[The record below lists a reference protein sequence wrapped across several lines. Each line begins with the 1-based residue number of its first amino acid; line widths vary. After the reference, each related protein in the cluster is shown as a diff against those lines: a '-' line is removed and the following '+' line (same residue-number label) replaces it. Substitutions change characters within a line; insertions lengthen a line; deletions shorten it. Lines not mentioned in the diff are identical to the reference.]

1 MAQVSAPL
9 QWLTMALLGLGLIG
23 VQWTLLFG
31 GLAVGLAAL
40 TALKLWEAR
49 RIRER
54 RLVGLL
60 QLLCAG
66 LLAALQADL
75 AASVLQGLAAL
86 FALAGLLAL
95 EIGEGLG
102 WQVMLRRSVQLLLA
116 ALPMALLL
124 FLLLPRLS
132 PFTVIDIGRGA
143 GATTGLSDTLDP
155 GAIAQ
160 LSSSQAPA
168 ARVAFPLGDP
178 PPPPR
183 RYWRVLVHDRF
194 DGRAWS
200 GSLGDPDGWSPAQRD
215 GVLLPPAPP
224 PPPGRGSPQLWLD
237 QPSGLPAVPWRGSGV
252 PLGEELRIDRLG
264 QLRHRGSAAQRR
276 LYSLIDTG
284 EAPAWAQLP
293 PTPLDLQLEPGRNP
307 RLEALGGGWATLA
320 TPGQRLAAAERWFR
334 GQPFRYTLQPGTLPA
349 QAPLDSFLFERR
361 EGFCGHYA
369 SSLAALMRAAGVP
382 ARVVSGYRGGDWV
395 MPLGGTGY
403 LDIRQAHAHAWNE
416 VWLPGEGWRAVDP
429 TTWVPAP
436 IEAATANRGGALRWL
451 QHQWWGLDLAW
462 TRLWLGYDRQGQEA
476 LLERLLGG
484 QRQWLGGLVLV
495 ALAASLAGGVALLAW
510 LQRRALRADPLRREL
525 NRCLA
530 LLARRGLVPE
540 ASETLARFADRVAQR
555 QPELAQ
561 ELAALVALYQR
572 QRFAAPA
579 SASTAAR
586 SELRR
591 AGRRLGRRLRRLPPA
606 AFGRK
611 TR

>member
-9 QWLTMALLGLGLIG
+9 QWLAMALLGLGLIG

-31 GLAVGLAAL
+31 GLAVGLAVL
-40 TALKLWEAR
+40 TALKLWEVR

-54 RLVGLL
+54 RLVALL
-60 QLLCAG
+60 QLLSAG
-66 LLAALQADL
+66 MLAALQADL

-102 WQVMLRRSVQLLLA
+102 WRVMLRRSMQLLLA

-155 GAIAQ
+155 GGIAE

-178 PPPPR
+178 PPPPQ

-200 GSLGDPDGWSPAQRD
+200 ASLGDPDSRSPAQRAAM
-215 GVLLPPAPP
+215 LLPPAPS

-237 QPSGLPAVPWRGSGV
+237 QPSGLPAVPWSGGGV
-252 PLGEELRIDRLG
+252 PVGGDLRIDRLG
-264 QLRHRGSAAQRR
+264 QLHHRGSAAQRR
-276 LYSLIDTG
+276 LYTLIDTG
-284 EAPAWAQLP
+284 EAPAWAGLP
-293 PTPLDLQLEPGRNP
+293 PTPQDLQLEPGRNP
-307 RLEALGGGWATLA
+307 QLEALGRGWAALA
-320 TPGQRLAAAERWFR
+320 TPGQRLEAAEQWFR
-334 GQPFRYTLQPGTLPA
+334 GQPFRYTLRPGTLPA
-349 QAPLDSFLFERR
+349 RAPLDSFLFERR

-369 SSLAALMRAAGVP
+369 SSFAALMRAAGVP

-395 MPLGGTGY
+395 VPLGGTGY
-403 LDIRQAHAHAWNE
+403 LDIRQAQAHAWSE
-416 VWLPGEGWRAVDP
+416 VWLAGEGWRAVDP
-429 TTWVPAP
+429 TTWVPASMG
-436 IEAATANRGGALRWL
+436 EAMVSRGGALRWL

-462 TRLWLGYDRQGQEA
+462 TRLWLGFDRQGQEA

-484 QRQWLGGLVLV
+484 QRQWLGVLVLA
-495 ALAASLAGGVALLAW
+495 ALAASLAGGVALLLW
-510 LQRRALRADPLRREL
+510 LQRRAQRADPWRREL

-540 ASETLARFADRVAQR
+540 ADETLARFAARVGGR

-561 ELAALVALYQR
+561 DLDALVAVYQR
-572 QRFAAPA
+572 QRFAAHPTNA
-579 SASTAAR
+579 TAIR
-586 SELRR
+586 SELRQ
-591 AGRRLGRRLRRLPPA
+591 ARRQLGRRLRRLPPDA
-606 AFGRK
+606 IGLE

>member
-9 QWLTMALLGLGLIG
+9 QWLAMALLGLGLIG

-31 GLAVGLAAL
+31 GLAVGLAVL
-40 TALKLWEAR
+40 TALKLWEVR

-54 RLVGLL
+54 RLVALL
-60 QLLCAG
+60 QLLSAG
-66 LLAALQADL
+66 MLAALQADL

-102 WQVMLRRSVQLLLA
+102 WRVMLRRSMQLLLA

-132 PFTVIDIGRGA
+132 PFTVID
-143 GATTGLSDTLDP
+143 LDP
-155 GAIAQ
+155 GGIAE

-178 PPPPR
+178 PPPPQ

-200 GSLGDPDGWSPAQRD
+200 ASLGDPDSRSPAQRAAM
-215 GVLLPPAPP
+215 LLPPAPP

-237 QPSGLPAVPWRGSGV
+237 QPSGLPAVPWSGGGV
-252 PLGEELRIDRLG
+252 PVGGDLRIDRLG
-264 QLRHRGSAAQRR
+264 QLHHRGSAAQRR
-276 LYSLIDTG
+276 LYTLIDTG
-284 EAPAWAQLP
+284 EAPAWAGLP
-293 PTPLDLQLEPGRNP
+293 PTPQDLQLEPGRNP
-307 RLEALGGGWATLA
+307 QLEALGRGWAALA
-320 TPGQRLAAAERWFR
+320 TPGQRLEAAEQWFR
-334 GQPFRYTLQPGTLPA
+334 GQPFRYTLRPGTLPA
-349 QAPLDSFLFERR
+349 RAPLDSFLFERR

-369 SSLAALMRAAGVP
+369 SSFAALMRAAGVP

-395 MPLGGTGY
+395 VPLGGTGY
-403 LDIRQAHAHAWNE
+403 LDIRQAQAHAWSE
-416 VWLPGEGWRAVDP
+416 VWLAGEGWRAVDP
-429 TTWVPAP
+429 TTWVPASMG
-436 IEAATANRGGALRWL
+436 EAIVSRGGALRWL

-462 TRLWLGYDRQGQEA
+462 TRLWLGFDRQGQEA

-484 QRQWLGGLVLV
+484 QRQWLGVLVLA
-495 ALAASLAGGVALLAW
+495 ALAASLAGGVALLLW
-510 LQRRALRADPLRREL
+510 LQRRAQRADPWRREL

-540 ASETLARFADRVAQR
+540 ADETLARFAARVGGR

-561 ELAALVALYQR
+561 ALDALVAVYQR
-572 QRFAAPA
+572 QRFAAHPTNA
-579 SASTAAR
+579 TAIR
-586 SELRR
+586 SELRQ
-591 AGRRLGRRLRRLPPA
+591 ARRQLGRRLRRLPPDA
-606 AFGRK
+606 IGLE

>member
-1 MAQVSAPL
+1 MAKVSAPL
-9 QWLTMALLGLGLIG
+9 QWLAMALLGLGLIG

-54 RLVGLL
+54 RLVALL

-66 LLAALQADL
+66 MLAALQADL

-86 FALAGLLAL
+86 FALAGLMAL

-102 WQVMLRRSVQLLLA
+102 WRVMLRRSVQLLLA
-116 ALPMALLL
+116 ALPMTLLL

-155 GAIAQ
+155 GGIAE

-178 PPPPR
+178 PPAPQ

-200 GSLGDPDGWSPAQRD
+200 TSLNTPDSRS
-215 GVLLPPAPP
+215 PAPP
-224 PPPGRGSPQLWLD
+224 LPPGRGSSQLWLD
-237 QPSGLPAVPWRGSGV
+237 QPSGLPAVPWRGSGLPV
-252 PLGEELRIDRLG
+252 GGELRIDRLG
-264 QLRHRGSAAQRR
+264 QLHHRGSAAQRR
-276 LYSLIDTG
+276 LYTLIDTG
-284 EAPAWAQLP
+284 EASAWAGLP
-293 PTPLDLQLEPGRNP
+293 PTPQDLQLEPGRNP
-307 RLEALGGGWATLA
+307 QLEALGAGWAALA
-320 TPGQRLAAAERWFR
+320 TPRQRLEAAEQWFR
-334 GQPFRYTLQPGTLPA
+334 SQPFRYTLRPGTLPA
-349 QAPLDSFLFERR
+349 RAPLDSFLFERR

-369 SSLAALMRAAGVP
+369 SSFAALMRAAGVP

-395 MPLGGTGY
+395 VPLGGTGY
-403 LDIRQAHAHAWNE
+403 LDIRQANAHAWSE
-416 VWLPGEGWRAVDP
+416 VWLAGEGWRAVDP
-429 TTWVPAP
+429 TTWVPASME
-436 IEAATANRGGALRWL
+436 EAMASGGGALRWL

-462 TRLWLGYDRQGQEA
+462 TRLWLGFDRQGQEE

-484 QRQWLGGLVLV
+484 RRQWLGVLVL
-495 ALAASLAGGVALLAW
+495 ATLAATLAGGVALLLW
-510 LQRRALRADPLRREL
+510 LQRRAVRADPWRREL
-525 NRCLA
+525 DRCLA
-530 LLARRGLVPE
+530 LLARRGLVPG
-540 ASETLARFADRVAQR
+540 AHETLARFAGRVGAGR
-555 QPELAQ
+555 PELAM
-561 ELAALVALYQR
+561 ELARLVEVYQR
-572 QRFAAPA
+572 HRFAAHP
-579 SASTAAR
+579 STTAAAR
-586 SELRR
+586 NELRR
-591 AGRRLGRRLRRLPPA
+591 ARRRLDRRLRRLPPDA
-606 AFGRK
+606 TGLE